1 MNLLRWYECM
11 RRREHH
17 LTHIRNVYGD
27 EILLLDARSIWKC
40 SHCGK
45 LVYRPYLAE
54 AVADTDGIPE

>member
-17 LTHIRNVYGD
+17 LTLIRNVYGD
-27 EILLLDARSIWKC
+27 EILLLNARSIWKC
-40 SHCGK
+40 SHCAR

-54 AVADTDGIPE
+54 AAANTEGMQE